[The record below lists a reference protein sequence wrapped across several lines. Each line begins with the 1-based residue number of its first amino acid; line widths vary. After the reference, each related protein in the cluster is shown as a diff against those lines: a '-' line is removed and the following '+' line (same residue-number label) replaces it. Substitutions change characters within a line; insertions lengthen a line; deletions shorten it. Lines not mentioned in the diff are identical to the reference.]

1 MTAQELFD
9 SIQNLEILIYKINK
23 REQPAIKELNR
34 LHRIAFGEPVT
45 VSCSNCHI
53 KAYRKLLSLTLKE
66 LETMENQNFKIKK
79 SALIEYPARSGQF
92 YSASKGIEDKVA
104 IEYLK
109 QFPQLIKN
117 FETYPGSESESKELD
132 LSSFEKVEEPIKE
145 KPLDRMNKTEL
156 QSKYKE
162 VIGEDADADLD
173 KKDLIIAI
181 KGKE

>member
-1 MTAQELFD
+1 
-9 SIQNLEILIYKINK
+9 
-23 REQPAIKELNR
+23 
-34 LHRIAFGEPVT
+34 
-45 VSCSNCHI
+45 
-53 KAYRKLLSLTLKE
+53 
-66 LETMENQNFKIKK
+66 MENQNFKIKK

-117 FETYPGSESESKELD
+117 FETYPGSESETKVLD

-156 QSKYKE
+156 QAKYKE
-162 VIGEDADADLD
+162 VIGDEADADLD

-181 KGKE
+181 KGK